1 MSVLLGKGRC
11 SALASSQGAHT
22 DVAFLVGGQDH
33 GMAFAWIGSTTAFDD
48 VVRMPAKASLPFA
61 SVSGINASGPARCTD
76 HWRSVVVVVEG
87 AAHPPHRAV
96 ISRFTGGQHIDN
108 TGHGVGYIVVRARRV
123 VNAVAATSCSTT
135 LEANEK

>member
-48 VVRMPAKASLPFA
+48 VVRMPAKASLPFY
-61 SVSGINASGPARCTD
+61 P
-76 HWRSVVVVVEG
+76 
-87 AAHPPHRAV
+87 
-96 ISRFTGGQHIDN
+96 
-108 TGHGVGYIVVRARRV
+108 
-123 VNAVAATSCSTT
+123 
-135 LEANEK
+135 